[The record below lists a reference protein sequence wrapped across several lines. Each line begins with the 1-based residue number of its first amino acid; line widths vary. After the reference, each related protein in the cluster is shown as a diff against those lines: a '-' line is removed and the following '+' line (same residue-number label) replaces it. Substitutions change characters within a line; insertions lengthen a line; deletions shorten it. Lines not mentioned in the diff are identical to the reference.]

1 MEALNK
7 ESEFAAPV
15 LTWAQKRSDL
25 REKSTVGKFVRS
37 SLQGLN
43 HEDVL
48 LKLETKIINNGK
60 GHARASAHGLRA
72 IMETMLHGSQFYML
86 FKEAFHIY
94 GSFFETNKDEEAFRD
109 ILLHPETELNVVTV
123 THPVT
128 LKRFVVLNNPL
139 CDVSMFLNHFTQ
151 EFSSGDENADQL
163 RLDQETVSALLKS
176 MDTSMTGILRAIIAL
191 LHTQSETVNLGIE
204 PTLACEAQTH
214 FRSSLLSLRKIAS
227 ANPSG
232 KTISVT

>member
-1 MEALNK
+1 MEVLNK

-109 ILLHPETELNVVTV
+109 ILLHPETGLNVVIV

-128 LKRFVVLNNPL
+128 LERFVVLNNPS

-151 EFSSGDENADQL
+151 EF
-163 RLDQETVSALLKS
+163 
-176 MDTSMTGILRAIIAL
+176 
-191 LHTQSETVNLGIE
+191 
-204 PTLACEAQTH
+204 LAW
-214 FRSSLLSLRKIAS
+214 S
-227 ANPSG
+227 
-232 KTISVT
+232 

>member
-7 ESEFAAPV
+7 ESKFAAPV

-25 REKSTVGKFVRS
+25 REKSTLGKFVN

-60 GHARASAHGLRA
+60 GPRASAHGLRA

-94 GSFFETNKDEEAFRD
+94 GSFFDFYIRTDNTALQLQLAPANDTV
-109 ILLHPETELNVVTV
+109 LLLNI
-123 THPVT
+123 
-128 LKRFVVLNNPL
+128 
-139 CDVSMFLNHFTQ
+139 
-151 EFSSGDENADQL
+151 
-163 RLDQETVSALLKS
+163 RLDVK
-176 MDTSMTGILRAIIAL
+176 GFNI
-191 LHTQSETVNLGIE
+191 
-204 PTLACEAQTH
+204 
-214 FRSSLLSLRKIAS
+214 
-227 ANPSG
+227 
-232 KTISVT
+232 

>member
-15 LTWAQKRSDL
+15 LTWAQTRSDL
-25 REKSTVGKFVRS
+25 REKLTVGKFVRS

-60 GHARASAHGLRA
+60 GHVGASTHGLRT

-94 GSFFETNKDEEAFRD
+94 GPFF
-109 ILLHPETELNVVTV
+109 
-123 THPVT
+123 
-128 LKRFVVLNNPL
+128 
-139 CDVSMFLNHFTQ
+139 
-151 EFSSGDENADQL
+151 
-163 RLDQETVSALLKS
+163 
-176 MDTSMTGILRAIIAL
+176 
-191 LHTQSETVNLGIE
+191 
-204 PTLACEAQTH
+204 
-214 FRSSLLSLRKIAS
+214 
-227 ANPSG
+227 
-232 KTISVT
+232 

>member
-7 ESEFAAPV
+7 ESKFAAPV

-25 REKSTVGKFVRS
+25 REKSTLGKFVN

-60 GHARASAHGLRA
+60 GHARAYTHGLRA

-94 GSFFETNKDEEAFRD
+94 GSFFDFYIRTDNTALQLQLAPAND
-109 ILLHPETELNVVTV
+109 TV
-123 THPVT
+123 G
-128 LKRFVVLNNPL
+128 F
-139 CDVSMFLNHFTQ
+139 
-151 EFSSGDENADQL
+151 
-163 RLDQETVSALLKS
+163 
-176 MDTSMTGILRAIIAL
+176 AIIKY
-191 LHTQSETVNLGIE
+191 QIGCKGI
-204 PTLACEAQTH
+204 
-214 FRSSLLSLRKIAS
+214 
-227 ANPSG
+227 
-232 KTISVT
+232 

>member
-25 REKSTVGKFVRS
+25 REKLTVGKFVRS

-60 GHARASAHGLRA
+60 GPRASAHGLRA

-94 GSFFETNKDEEAFRD
+94 GSFFETKKDEEAFRD
-109 ILLHPETELNVVTV
+109 ILLHPETGLNVMIV

-128 LKRFVVLNNPL
+128 LERFVVLNNSS

-151 EFSSGDENADQL
+151 EFLSGDENADQL

-176 MDTSMTGILRAIIAL
+176 MDTEYDRYIKSDYRITPHA
-191 LHTQSETVNLGIE
+191 V
-204 PTLACEAQTH
+204 
-214 FRSSLLSLRKIAS
+214 
-227 ANPSG
+227 
-232 KTISVT
+232 

>member
-7 ESEFAAPV
+7 ESEFAVPV

-25 REKSTVGKFVRS
+25 RGKFVRS

-48 LKLETKIINNGK
+48 LKLETKIINNSK

-94 GSFFETNKDEEAFRD
+94 SSFFETNKDEEAFRD
-109 ILLHPETELNVVTV
+109 ILLHPETGLNVVIV

-128 LKRFVVLNNPL
+128 FERFVVLNNPS

-151 EFSSGDENADQL
+151 EFLSGDEIADQL

-176 MDTSMTGILRAIIAL
+176 MDTEYGRSILRANP
-191 LHTQSETVNLGIE
+191 HKN
-204 PTLACEAQTH
+204 QTKSN
-214 FRSSLLSLRKIAS
+214 FF
-227 ANPSG
+227 G
-232 KTISVT
+232 KA

>member
-7 ESEFAAPV
+7 ESKFAAPV

-25 REKSTVGKFVRS
+25 REKSTLGKFVN

-94 GSFFETNKDEEAFRD
+94 GSFFDFYIRTDNTALQLQLAPAND
-109 ILLHPETELNVVTV
+109 TV
-123 THPVT
+123 G
-128 LKRFVVLNNPL
+128 F
-139 CDVSMFLNHFTQ
+139 
-151 EFSSGDENADQL
+151 
-163 RLDQETVSALLKS
+163 
-176 MDTSMTGILRAIIAL
+176 AIIKY
-191 LHTQSETVNLGIE
+191 QIGCKGI
-204 PTLACEAQTH
+204 
-214 FRSSLLSLRKIAS
+214 
-227 ANPSG
+227 
-232 KTISVT
+232 

>member
-25 REKSTVGKFVRS
+25 REKLTVGKFVRS

-43 HEDVL
+43 HENVL

-94 GSFFETNKDEEAFRD
+94 GPFFDTNEDEEAFRD
-109 ILLHPETELNVVTV
+109 ILLHPEMGLNVVTV
-123 THPVT
+123 THLVT
-128 LKRFVVLNNPL
+128 LKRFVVSNNPS

-151 EFSSGDENADQL
+151 EFLSGDENADQL

-176 MDTSMTGILRAIIAL
+176 MDTEYDRYIKSDYRITPHA
-191 LHTQSETVNLGIE
+191 V
-204 PTLACEAQTH
+204 
-214 FRSSLLSLRKIAS
+214 
-227 ANPSG
+227 
-232 KTISVT
+232 

>member
-7 ESEFAAPV
+7 ESEFAVPV

-25 REKSTVGKFVRS
+25 RGKFVRS

-48 LKLETKIINNGK
+48 LKLETKIINNSK

-72 IMETMLHGSQFYML
+72 IMETMLHGSLFYML

-94 GSFFETNKDEEAFRD
+94 SSFFETNKDEEAFRD
-109 ILLHPETELNVVTV
+109 ILLHPETGLNVVIV

-128 LKRFVVLNNPL
+128 FERFVVLNNPS

-151 EFSSGDENADQL
+151 EFLSGDENADQL
-163 RLDQETVSALLKS
+163 RLDQETVSTLLKS
-176 MDTSMTGILRAIIAL
+176 MEGFNIAASRTTG
-191 LHTQSETVNLGIE
+191 S
-204 PTLACEAQTH
+204 CCCCC
-214 FRSSLLSLRKIAS
+214 RKIAAAS
-227 ANPSG
+227 LS
-232 KTISVT
+232 